1 MIGQTISHY
10 RILEK
15 LGGGGMGVVYKAE
28 DIALRRF
35 VALKFLPDDVAK
47 DPQALARFQREAQA
61 ASALN
66 HPSICTIY
74 EIGQQEGQPFI
85 VMEFLDGLTLRQ
97 KIAGRS
103 LETDL
108 ILSLAIEIADAL
120 DAAHS
125 EGIVHR
131 DIKPAN
137 IFITKRGHAKILDFG
152 LAKVIVTVSSASNIA
167 ALGTQT
173 RSVDEQHLTSPG
185 STLGTVTYMSP
196 EQAKGKDLDA
206 RTDLFSFG
214 AVLYEMATGSL
225 PFHGE
230 TSALIF
236 DAILHSDPPPA
247 IRFNRNIPQRLEDII
262 TRALEKDRDLR
273 YQHASEM
280 RSELQRLRRD
290 LEGGRGSAKM
300 IADQETKPAS
310 SSSPEPAPSVS
321 QAISSSSS
329 APTESA
335 RVEGHQWRKYWKL
348 FVVVAVSLIA
358 LVGASIYL
366 RSRSAT
372 PAVKATP
379 LTEKD
384 TIVLADFENKT
395 GDEVFDDA
403 LKQALGVSLRQSP
416 YLNVLSDDK
425 IAATLRL
432 MTRPPNTR
440 LTSDVVR
447 EVCQRA
453 NSKAYIGGSIANI
466 GTQYIVGLKAVNCA
480 TGDVL
485 AQEQATAAGK
495 EKVLDA
501 LGGVA
506 GKIRERLGESL
517 ASVQRF
523 DVRLQEETTPSLEAL
538 KAFGLGRKAEEEK
551 GIDAAL
557 PFFKRAI
564 ELDPSF
570 ASALEAVGVMY
581 INLGDQ
587 DRAID
592 YFTKAFR
599 LSDRASE
606 REKLHISQS
615 YYQYVTGELDKAV
628 ETIREWEES
637 YPRDDIALSNFG
649 NVDALQG
656 QYAQAAQK
664 TEEALQVNPDSVIS
678 YDNLALFYLALGRLE
693 DARRVY
699 DDAIAR
705 KLDDDLL
712 HLDRYWL
719 AFLQSDVK
727 EMSAQATWFPI
738 HPEVESEILATEAE
752 TEAYSGRLNHARELT
767 RKAVDSA
774 SRADNKPAAAIWGL
788 YGAYDEALFGVTA
801 ARQKAL
807 AALGLAPRNIDVESL
822 AAVVLS
828 SAGDTSQATNLADDL
843 AKRFPLHTIVN
854 SYWLPIIRAQIAL
867 NGNHPQDA
875 VDRLQPVV
883 PLELAQTLST
893 QGPGCLYPIYL
904 RGEAYLE
911 ADHSADALRE
921 FQKFLDHRGITLNCA
936 NGALA
941 HLQLGRAYAMA
952 GDAAKAKA
960 AYNDFLTLWK
970 DADPDIP
977 ILKQAKAEYAKLQ

>member
-1 MIGQTISHY
+1 VIGQTISHY
-10 RILEK
+10 RIIEK

-28 DIALRRF
+28 DLKLHRF
-35 VALKFLPDDVAK
+35 VALKSLPDEIAK
-47 DPQALARFQREAQA
+47 DAQALARFQREAQA
-61 ASALN
+61 ASSLN
-66 HPSICTIY
+66 HPNICTIH
-74 EIGQQEGQPFI
+74 EIDDQHGEAFI
-85 VMEFLDGLTLRQ
+85 AMEYLDGVTLKHR
-97 KIAGRS
+97 IGGHPM
-103 LETDL
+103 ETEL

-120 DAAHS
+120 DAAHA

-137 IFITKRGHAKILDFG
+137 IFVTKRGHAKILDFG
-152 LAKVIVTVSSASNIA
+152 LAKVLVTASSSSNIA
-167 ALGTQT
+167 SLNTQT
-173 RSVDEQHLTSPG
+173 GSVDADHLTSPG
-185 STLGTVTYMSP
+185 STLGTVAYMSP
-196 EQAKGKDLDA
+196 EQAKGKELDA

-247 IRFNRNIPQRLEDII
+247 ILFNRSIPQKLEDVIA
-262 TRALEKDRDLR
+262 RALEKDRYLR

-280 RSELQRLRRD
+280 RAELQRLKRD
-290 LEGGRGSAKM
+290 LESGRGSARTVV
-300 IADQETKPAS
+300 DQETKTAG
-310 SSSPEPAPSVS
+310 SSSPEPAPKAS
-321 QAISSSSS
+321 QAKSS
-329 APTESA
+329 AAETTEI
-335 RVEGHQWRKYWKL
+335 EGHQWKVNWNL
-348 FVVVAVSLIA
+348 LVAVTVSLIV
-358 LVGASIYL
+358 LVGAGIYL

-372 PAVKATP
+372 PSAKTAP

-384 TIVLADFENKT
+384 TLVLADFENKT

-425 IAATLRL
+425 VAATLRL
-432 MTRPPNTR
+432 MTRAPNTR

-466 GTQYIVGLKAVNCA
+466 GTQYVVGLKAVNCA

-495 EKVLDA
+495 EQVLDV

-606 REKLHISQS
+606 REKLHISES

-637 YPRDDIALSNFG
+637 YPRDDIVLTNFG
-649 NVDALQG
+649 NLDALQG
-656 QYAQAAQK
+656 QYPQAAQK

-727 EMSAQATWFPI
+727 EMSAQASWFPI

-752 TEAYSGRLNHARELT
+752 TEAYSGRLNRARELT

-774 SRADNKPAAAIWGL
+774 SRADNKPTAAIWGL
-788 YGAYDEALFGVTA
+788 YGAYDEALFGVAA
-801 ARQKAL
+801 ARERAL
-807 AALGLAPRNIDVESL
+807 AALALAPRNIDVESL
-822 AAVVLS
+822 AAVVLA
-828 SAGDTSQATNLADDL
+828 SAGDTSQAISLADDL

-867 NGNHPQDA
+867 NANHPQDA

-883 PLELAQTLST
+883 PFELAQTLST
-893 QGPGCLYPIYL
+893 QGPGCLYPVYL
-904 RGEAYLE
+904 RGEAYL
-911 ADHSADALRE
+911 AAHHGADAVKE
-921 FQKFLDHRGITLNCA
+921 FQKFIDHHGITLNCA
-936 NGALA
+936 NGGLTR
-941 HLQLGRAYAMA
+941 LQLGRAYAMT
-952 GDAAKAKA
+952 GDTPKAKTS
-960 AYNDFLTLWK
+960 YKDFLTLWK